1 MKIEEIVADSE
12 DCQYIRFDDGSI
24 LSSVHERDCCE
35 EVYADFRN
43 MQVMMPMDKN
53 FVWAREL
60 DFYEDILNSI
70 VKVPGVGFY
79 IVTKQGICILV
90 SCYNDNNGYYS
101 NDLALRHRG
110 ATLDIV
116 ECTYDVGFGDIPEF
130 AEELKKNGFRAT
142 GEFGGVYRRE
152 LEKINMEIEVL
163 EKMYGM
169 IYGVGGCVD
178 KIYDYSKKAKGMVSE
193 WHEESRE
200 KLKKEKKRIM
210 EEREMM
216 EKKRMTEESE

>member
-1 MKIEEIVADSE
+1 MKIEEIVAESE

-101 NDLALRHRG
+101 NDLALKHRG

-116 ECTYDVGFGDIPEF
+116 ECTYDVGFEDIPEF

-142 GEFGGVYRRE
+142 GEFGGVYKRE
-152 LEKINMEIEVL
+152 LEKMDREEEVL
-163 EKMYGM
+163 EKVYRSMYGV
-169 IYGVGGCVD
+169 VGDREV
-178 KIYDYSKKAKGMVSE
+178 VSDWYWGE
-193 WHEESRE
+193 RE
-200 KLKKEKKRIM
+200 KLKKEKKK
-210 EEREMM
+210 MM
-216 EKKRMTEESE
+216 EESE

>member
-70 VKVPGVGFY
+70 VKVPDVGFY

-90 SCYNDNNGYYS
+90 SCYNINNGYYS

-116 ECTYDVGFGDIPEF
+116 ECTYDVGLFGDIPEF

-142 GEFGGVYRRE
+142 GEFNGVYRRE
-152 LEKINMEIEVL
+152 LEKMDMEIKAYEKVFGSIFG
-163 EKMYGM
+163 EGGYINKMYE
-169 IYGVGGCVD
+169 
-178 KIYDYSKKAKGMVSE
+178 VSD
-193 WHEESRE
+193 WYYKSLK
-200 KLKKEKKRIM
+200 KLKEEKNR
-210 EEREMM
+210 MM
-216 EKKRMTEESE
+216 GGMSE